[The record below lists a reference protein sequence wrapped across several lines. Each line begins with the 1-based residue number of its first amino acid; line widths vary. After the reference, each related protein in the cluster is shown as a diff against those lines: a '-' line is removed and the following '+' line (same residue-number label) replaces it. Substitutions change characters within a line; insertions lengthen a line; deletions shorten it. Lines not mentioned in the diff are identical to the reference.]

1 LAITFIIRNALT
13 LVRYPYFELFLLA
26 AILSEIDVVR
36 KMDKQREMEMEITRD
51 MERGGDGDS

>member
-1 LAITFIIRNALT
+1 M
-13 LVRYPYFELFLLA
+13 RYPYFELFLLA